1 MIRFFARAI
10 VVCGVVSVAVG
21 VATSTARA
29 QADLGRFERQLEQ
42 IQRETLI
49 EANEQL
55 SLDQRVFFD
64 YGGYFT
70 FGYLSVDDNVNENH
84 VLRQYELVGYSR
96 IVLDGAHEFFLRA
109 RGGWRDFNDGDSF
122 DGRGDER
129 IDPELDRWFYRFDLQ
144 RHQAAYHGKVI
155 DYNLIVKAG
164 RDLVIWGNGLVLSED
179 IQGVDASLLWRGWE
193 LELLAGITPT
203 RTVDFDA
210 SRPAFDYNT
219 KRGFYGVQVA
229 RPVGTHRPF
238 IFGLMQR
245 DYNDQDTLV
254 TGPVVTEFDYN
265 SWYIGIGSSGP
276 IGDRFL
282 YGVEAVYEGGSNLSN
297 SFISGGGPFIQPV
310 PQTEDDIRAWA
321 LDARIDY
328 LFPDER
334 HRTRASAEII
344 LASGDD
350 DRLSTSNTF
359 AGNLPNTDDNAFN
372 AFGLLNTGLAFAPQ
386 VSNLLAIRVGG
397 STFPLPDMG
406 PLRRMQ
412 IGTDLFLYSKLDADA
427 PIDEPTAGGERFLG
441 WEPDF
446 FLNWQV
452 TSDVTVVFR
461 YGVFFPN
468 EDAFGD
474 DTARQYIYTGL
485 TYAF

>member
-1 MIRFFARAI
+1 MTSFFGRAI
-10 VVCGVVSVAVG
+10 ICVIAGVCLCLAGSA
-21 VATSTARA
+21 AHA
-29 QADLGRFERQLEQ
+29 QADLERFERQLEQ
-42 IQRETLI
+42 IRRETLV
-49 EANEQL
+49 EADTQL

-96 IVLDGAHEFFLRA
+96 IVFDGAHEFFLRA

-179 IQGVDASLLWRGWE
+179 VQGLNASLLWGGNE
-193 LELLAGITPT
+193 IEILAGITPT

-219 KRGFYGVQVA
+219 NRGFYGVQLA
-229 RPVGTHRPF
+229 RSVGTHRPF
-238 IFGLMQR
+238 IYGLAQR
-245 DYNDQDTLV
+245 DYNDQDSLV

-265 SWYIGIGSSGP
+265 SWYIAVGSSGA

-282 YGVEAVYEGGSNLSN
+282 YGVEAVYEGGTNLSN
-297 SFISGGGPFIQPV
+297 SFTSGGGPFIQPV
-310 PQTEDDIRAWA
+310 PQTEDDIHAWA

-328 LFPDER
+328 LIPDQRRSRLSGEV
-334 HRTRASAEII
+334 IV
-344 LASGDD
+344 ASGDD
-350 DRLSTSNTF
+350 DRLNTSNTF
-359 AGNLPNTDDNAFN
+359 GGNQPGTKDHAFN
-372 AFGLLNTGLAFAPQ
+372 AFGLLNTGLAFAPA
-386 VSNLLAIRVGG
+386 VSNLGVARVGV
-397 STFPLPDMG
+397 STFPVPDVSRYRK
-406 PLRRMQ
+406 LQ
-412 IGTDLFLYSKLDADA
+412 IGFDALA
-427 PIDEPTAGGERFLG
+427 FAKVESEGPIDEPTNDKRFLG
-441 WEPDF
+441 VEGD
-446 FLNWQV
+446 LYMTWQAS
-452 TSDVTVVFR
+452 SDVTFSVR
-461 YGVFFPN
+461 YGGFIPGPAIEGDSGLRNFFF
-468 EDAFGD
+468 AGV
-474 DTARQYIYTGL
+474 
-485 TYAF
+485 TYAI